1 MAGTPQK
8 KSTGIVNAAI
18 GALAVVLAILIV
30 WMMNLVSGIQGTA
43 RIINYAG
50 LVRGKT
56 QRIVKLEISGQPQ
69 DGMIADI
76 DAFIDGLRFG
86 SDELSL
92 VRLND
97 DAFQSKMQELDDY
110 FQALKQEIVRVRA
123 VGSNNTDIIPISET
137 FFGICDDATGLAE
150 AYSQRKATSL
160 SALEK
165 YITADIV
172 VLMLLIGYQLFQ
184 ALHTAAMNRALQHKV
199 YLDAATGLPNKNKCE
214 ELLDDPTPPAPETGV
229 CSFDLNNLRRINNSM
244 GHEAGDAYIRRFAVA
259 LRAAMPEKHFVGRT
273 GGDEFLAITHGP
285 DADALQKLLA
295 HVRKQLAEE
304 SRQHPDTP
312 LSYAA
317 GFALASDNPDSNMR
331 DLFDLADKNMYIN
344 KNHVK
349 REEAAAEKRLDFQLL
364 KQVNRLHRSF
374 SDCLYCDAHLDTY
387 RTIRACESFFLASDG
402 SYTGAVEQI
411 AEEQAAKSERSRVR
425 SALQLDVLQRSL
437 HSAEDTLELQ
447 YNAAEESRYSRL
459 TVLPIDWDEAGVLHH
474 FILAFETIRL
484 NADQAIDPKE
494 QLTLYYEQLK
504 QSILEN
510 DSYVDALLDMAGTIY
525 TVNLTRDTLERNIS
539 PAGKSDSDRALFLDY
554 PLPCS
559 YRDYCDEYRKRV
571 TPATLGSYRTADTS
585 ARLLKRFAAGEKHI
599 TVEYCVQEDDGAIR
613 WVQKTVL
620 MTQTTVFDP
629 EINAEMPMVTA
640 IILLQ
645 DTSQMHARDE
655 QENARLQAAF
665 DEMRIANRTKTEFL
679 SRMSHDIRTPLNGI
693 IGLLQVDETHFDDKA
708 LLLENHKKM
717 QISAN
722 HLLSLINDVLQMSK
736 LEEGTTVLTHERIS
750 LVELTR
756 DIITIIIDRAEE
768 AGIEWEYEKDKSI
781 IPYPYI
787 YGSPLHLRQIFLN
800 IYSNCIKYNRPGGKI
815 TTLTDSLG
823 EQDGKCIRDYIHVTD
838 RWTISDTGIG
848 MSPDFVDHIFE
859 PFTQEKQDARSYYH
873 GTGLGMTITKE
884 LVDRMGG
891 SITVTSQLGVGST
904 FVITLPF
911 EIAPSPEQTPDAHA
925 TPDISIAGCR
935 LLLVEDNALNA
946 EIAQILLTDEGA
958 TVTVVTDGKQAVEIV
973 QNNPPDTF
981 DAVLMDVMMPVMNG
995 IDAAKTIRSLNRP
1008 DAKTLPIIAMTA
1020 NAFYEDAQ
1028 KCLAAGMNAHLAK
1041 PLQIKKVKQ
1050 TIAEW
1055 VKKNRT
1061 AKKDA

>member
-1 MAGTPQK
+1 MAGNPQK

-30 WMMNLVSGIQGTA
+30 WMMNLVAGIQGTA

-76 DAFIDGLRFG
+76 DAFIAGLRFG
-86 SDELSL
+86 SDKLSL

-110 FQALKQEIVRVRA
+110 FQALKQEIGRVRA

-259 LRAAMPEKHFVGRT
+259 LRAAMPEEHFVGRA

-285 DADALQKLLA
+285 DADALQKLLS

-374 SDCLYCDAHLDTY
+374 SDCLYCDARLDTY

-437 HSAEDTLELQ
+437 HNAENTLELQ

-539 PAGKSDSDRALFLDY
+539 PAGKSDSDRALFH
-554 PLPCS
+554 
-559 YRDYCDEYRKRV
+559 EYRKRV

-815 TTLTDSLG
+815 TTHTDSLG
-823 EQDGKCIRDYIHVTD
+823 EQDGKCTY

-925 TPDISIAGCR
+925 APDISIAGCR

-958 TVTVVTDGKQAVEIV
+958 TVTIVTDGKQAVEIV

-1055 VKKNRT
+1055 VKNNRT

>member
-1 MAGTPQK
+1 M
-8 KSTGIVNAAI
+8 
-18 GALAVVLAILIV
+18 
-30 WMMNLVSGIQGTA
+30 
-43 RIINYAG
+43 
-50 LVRGKT
+50 
-56 QRIVKLEISGQPQ
+56 
-69 DGMIADI
+69 
-76 DAFIDGLRFG
+76 
-86 SDELSL
+86 
-92 VRLND
+92 
-97 DAFQSKMQELDDY
+97 
-110 FQALKQEIVRVRA
+110 RA

-137 FFGICDDATGLAE
+137 FFDICDDATDLAE

-160 SALEK
+160 SILEK

-184 ALHTAAMNRALQHKV
+184 ALRTATMNRALQHKV
-199 YLDAATGLPNKNKCE
+199 YLDAATGLPNKNRCE

-244 GHEAGDAYIRRFAVA
+244 GHETGDAYIRRFAVA

-273 GGDEFLAITHGP
+273 GGDEFLAVTHGL
-285 DADALQKLLA
+285 DADALQKLLS

-304 SRQHPDTP
+304 SRQHPDMP
-312 LSYAA
+312 LSYAV

-331 DLFDLADKNMYIN
+331 DLFDFADKNMYIDKNRAKMEEAAAKQKMN

-374 SDCLYCDAHLDTY
+374 SDCLYCDARLDTY

-425 SALQLDVLQRSL
+425 SALQLDVLQRDL

-459 TVLPIDWDEAGVLHH
+459 TVLPIDWDKNGRLHH

-613 WVQKTVL
+613 WVQKTAL

-722 HLLSLINDVLQMSK
+722 HLLSLMLQMSK

-756 DIITIIIDRAEE
+756 DIITIIVGRAEE
-768 AGIEWEYEKDKSI
+768 AGIEWEYEKDKCI

-815 TTLTDSLG
+815 TTRTDSLG
-823 EQDGKCIRDYIHVTD
+823 EQDGKCTY

-891 SITVTSQLGVGST
+891 SIAVTSQLGVGST

-925 TPDISIAGCR
+925 APDISIAGCR

-995 IDAAKTIRSLNRP
+995 IDATKTIRSLNRP

-1041 PLQIKKVKQ
+1041 PLQMKKVKQ

-1055 VKKNRT
+1055 VKNNRT

>member
-1 MAGTPQK
+1 
-8 KSTGIVNAAI
+8 
-18 GALAVVLAILIV
+18 
-30 WMMNLVSGIQGTA
+30 
-43 RIINYAG
+43 
-50 LVRGKT
+50 
-56 QRIVKLEISGQPQ
+56 
-69 DGMIADI
+69 MIADI
-76 DAFIDGLRFG
+76 DAFIAGLRFG

-97 DAFQSKMQELDDY
+97 DAFQRKMQELDDY
-110 FQALKQEIVRVRA
+110 FQALKQEIGRVRA
-123 VGSNNTDIIPISET
+123 VGSNNTDIIPISEA
-137 FFGICDDATGLAE
+137 FFDICDDATNLAE

-259 LRAAMPEKHFVGRT
+259 LRAAVPEEHFVGRT
-273 GGDEFLAITHGP
+273 GGDEFLAITHGL
-285 DADALQKLLA
+285 DADALQKLLS

-304 SRQHPDTP
+304 SRHHPDMP
-312 LSYAA
+312 LSYAV

-331 DLFDLADKNMYIN
+331 NLFDFADKNMYIN

-374 SDCLYCDAHLDTY
+374 SDCLYCDARLDTY

-411 AEEQAAKSERSRVR
+411 AEEQAAKNERSRVR
-425 SALQLDVLQRSL
+425 SALQLDVLQRGL

-459 TVLPIDWDEAGVLHH
+459 TVLPIDWDKNGRLHH

-554 PLPCS
+554 PLPCA

-585 ARLLKRFAAGEKHI
+585 VRLLKRFAAGEKHI

-756 DIITIIIDRAEE
+756 DIITIIVGRAEE
-768 AGIEWEYEKDKSI
+768 AGIEWEYEKDKCI

-815 TTLTDSLG
+815 TTRTDSLG
-823 EQDGKCIRDYIHVTD
+823 EQDGKCTY

-859 PFTQEKQDARSYYH
+859 PFTQEKQDARGYYH

-891 SITVTSQLGVGST
+891 SIAVTSQLGVGST

-925 TPDISIAGCR
+925 APDISIAGCR

-981 DAVLMDVMMPVMNG
+981 DAVLMDIMMPVMNG
-995 IDAAKTIRSLNRP
+995 IDATKAIRSLNRP

-1055 VKKNRT
+1055 VKNNRS

>member
-1 MAGTPQK
+1 MAGNPQK

-92 VRLND
+92 VRLNN

-110 FQALKQEIVRVRA
+110 FQALKQEIGRVRA

-184 ALHTAAMNRALQHKV
+184 ALRTAAMNRALQHKV

-259 LRAAMPEKHFVGRT
+259 LRAAMPEEHFVGRT

-285 DADALQKLLA
+285 DADALQKLLS
-295 HVRKQLAEE
+295 HVRKQLADE

-312 LSYAA
+312 LSYAV

-374 SDCLYCDAHLDTY
+374 SDCLYCDARLDTY

-620 MTQTTVFDP
+620 MTQTTMFDP

-665 DEMRIANRTKTEFL
+665 DEMRIANRTT
-679 SRMSHDIRTPLNGI
+679 LNGI

-756 DIITIIIDRAEE
+756 DIITIIIGRAEE

-815 TTLTDSLG
+815 TTHTDSLG
-823 EQDGKCIRDYIHVTD
+823 EQDGKCTY

-911 EIAPSPEQTPDAHA
+911 EIAPSSEQTPDAHA
-925 TPDISIAGCR
+925 APDISIAGCK

-1055 VKKNRT
+1055 VKNNRT

>member
-1 MAGTPQK
+1 
-8 KSTGIVNAAI
+8 
-18 GALAVVLAILIV
+18 
-30 WMMNLVSGIQGTA
+30 
-43 RIINYAG
+43 
-50 LVRGKT
+50 
-56 QRIVKLEISGQPQ
+56 
-69 DGMIADI
+69 
-76 DAFIDGLRFG
+76 
-86 SDELSL
+86 
-92 VRLND
+92 
-97 DAFQSKMQELDDY
+97 
-110 FQALKQEIVRVRA
+110 
-123 VGSNNTDIIPISET
+123 
-137 FFGICDDATGLAE
+137 
-150 AYSQRKATSL
+150 
-160 SALEK
+160 
-165 YITADIV
+165 
-172 VLMLLIGYQLFQ
+172 
-184 ALHTAAMNRALQHKV
+184 
-199 YLDAATGLPNKNKCE
+199 
-214 ELLDDPTPPAPETGV
+214 
-229 CSFDLNNLRRINNSM
+229 
-244 GHEAGDAYIRRFAVA
+244 
-259 LRAAMPEKHFVGRT
+259 
-273 GGDEFLAITHGP
+273 
-285 DADALQKLLA
+285 
-295 HVRKQLAEE
+295 
-304 SRQHPDTP
+304 
-312 LSYAA
+312 
-317 GFALASDNPDSNMR
+317 MR

-374 SDCLYCDAHLDTY
+374 SDCLYCDARLDTY

-571 TPATLGSYRTADTS
+571 TPAILGSYRTADTS

-599 TVEYCVQEDDGAIR
+599 TAEYCVQEDDGAIR

-620 MTQTTVFDP
+620 MTQTTMFDP

-708 LLLENHKKM
+708 LLLDNHKKM

-756 DIITIIIDRAEE
+756 DIITIIIGRAEE

-815 TTLTDSLG
+815 TTHTDSLG
-823 EQDGKCIRDYIHVTD
+823 EQDGKCTY

-891 SITVTSQLGVGST
+891 SIAVTSQLGVGST

-925 TPDISIAGCR
+925 APDISIAGCR

-1055 VKKNRT
+1055 VKNNRT